1 MEKKLRA
8 KLEEELNILRHG
20 EENNSSNTRENGE
33 NTEQLRQ
40 KLSLFEEKVCHLILF
55 LSFMKLIM
63 FLSKLRSSDW
73 SQRELS
79 GNKGTWRNQQCDKL
93 L

>member
-20 EENNSSNTRENGE
+20 EETNSSNARENGE

-40 KLSLFEEKVCHLILF
+40 KLSLFEEKVCPLILF
-55 LSFMKLIM
+55 ASFTM
-63 FLSKLRSSDW
+63 FITFFSKLR
-73 SQRELS
+73 
-79 GNKGTWRNQQCDKL
+79 
-93 L
+93 

>member
-20 EENNSSNTRENGE
+20 EENNSSNSRENGE

-40 KLSLFEEKVCHLILF
+40 KLSLFEEKVCPLILF
-55 LSFMKLIM
+55 ASFTM
-63 FLSKLRSSDW
+63 FITFFSKLR
-73 SQRELS
+73 
-79 GNKGTWRNQQCDKL
+79 
-93 L
+93 

>member
-20 EENNSSNTRENGE
+20 EETNSSNARENGE

-40 KLSLFEEKVCHLILF
+40 KLSLFEEKVCHLISLV
-55 LSFMKLIM
+55 SFTISILE
-63 FLSKLRSSDW
+63 FSQLRSSDW
-73 SQRELS
+73 SPRELS
-79 GNKGTWRNQQCDKL
+79 GNKDTWRSQQCDKL

>member
-20 EENNSSNTRENGE
+20 EETNSSNARENGE

-40 KLSLFEEKVCHLILF
+40 KLSLFEEKVCPLILF
-55 LSFMKLIM
+55 ATFTM
-63 FLSKLRSSDW
+63 FIRFFSKLR
-73 SQRELS
+73 
-79 GNKGTWRNQQCDKL
+79 
-93 L
+93 

>member
-20 EENNSSNTRENGE
+20 EETNSSNARENGE

-40 KLSLFEEKVCHLILF
+40 KLSLFEEKVCHPI
-55 LSFMKLIM
+55 
-63 FLSKLRSSDW
+63 
-73 SQRELS
+73 
-79 GNKGTWRNQQCDKL
+79 
-93 L
+93 

>member
-20 EENNSSNTRENGE
+20 EENSNSNARENGE

-40 KLSLFEEKVCHLILF
+40 KLSLFEEKVCHVVLLVLRF
-55 LSFMKLIM
+55 LSWNSLI
-63 FLSKLRSSDW
+63 SGD
-73 SQRELS
+73 QTGVRE
-79 GNKGTWRNQQCDKL
+79 NPVGTKIP
-93 L
+93 

>member
-20 EENNSSNTRENGE
+20 EENSNSNARENGE

-40 KLSLFEEKVCHLILF
+40 KLSLFEEKVCHSI
-55 LSFMKLIM
+55 
-63 FLSKLRSSDW
+63 
-73 SQRELS
+73 
-79 GNKGTWRNQQCDKL
+79 
-93 L
+93 

>member
-20 EENNSSNTRENGE
+20 EENNSSNARENGE

-55 LSFMKLIM
+55 ASFTM
-63 FLSKLRSSDW
+63 FITFFSKLR
-73 SQRELS
+73 
-79 GNKGTWRNQQCDKL
+79 
-93 L
+93 